1 MSNVIVLFTKW
12 RGRGGE
18 REIESERDVNFDFSD
33 KDLLISHEHY
43 GTHDQDQMTQVG
55 NSLFLSLSDIA
66 QAIL

>member
-1 MSNVIVLFTKW
+1 MERE
-12 RGRGGE
+12 RGRE
-18 REIESERDVNFDFSD
+18 RERDVNFDFSD